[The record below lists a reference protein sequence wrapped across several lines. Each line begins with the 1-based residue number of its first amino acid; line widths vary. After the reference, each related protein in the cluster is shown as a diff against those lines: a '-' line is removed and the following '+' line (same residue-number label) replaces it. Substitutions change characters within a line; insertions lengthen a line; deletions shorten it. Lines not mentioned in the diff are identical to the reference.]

1 MGYYMGDYYG
11 GGSYYRGDPFWGF
24 VGRALKGVVKLATG
38 FGGGT
43 AAAPV
48 IKQLAAA
55 PAAAGRAAI
64 IPRMIGKAG
73 SIVTSGGAAV
83 GRMVA
88 KHPVLS
94 AAGAAAVLGTG
105 LGAGGEALMAPGVA
119 PHGMHMSRKTGHL
132 VRNRHMRVT
141 NPKALRRAI
150 RRTHGFARL
159 AMKTIHLV
167 HPKKKARFGGFR
179 RRRAKK

>member
-1 MGYYMGDYYG
+1 
-11 GGSYYRGDPFWGF
+11 
-24 VGRALKGVVKLATG
+24 
-38 FGGGT
+38 
-43 AAAPV
+43 V
-48 IKQLAAA
+48 IKELTAA

-64 IPRMIGKAG
+64 IPRILSKGG
-73 SIVTSGGAAV
+73 SIMASGGAAV

-94 AAGAAAVLGTG
+94 AAGAAAVLAGG
-105 LGAGGEALMAPGVA
+105 MGAGVESMMAPGVA
-119 PHGMHMSRKTGHL
+119 PHGMHISRKTGHL

-167 HPKKKARFGGFR
+167 HPKKRARFGGFR
-179 RRRAKK
+179 KRRAKR